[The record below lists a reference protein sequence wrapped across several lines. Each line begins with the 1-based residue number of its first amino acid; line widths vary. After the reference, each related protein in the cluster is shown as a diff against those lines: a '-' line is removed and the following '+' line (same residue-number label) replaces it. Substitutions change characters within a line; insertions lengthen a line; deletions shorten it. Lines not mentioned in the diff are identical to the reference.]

1 MLTVR
6 RAVLCLLWNYAS
18 EWMIWQ
24 LLDLLSHGPPEEG
37 HDLTAGTIVVGAEQ
51 SAADAGGDA
60 LLRCPRHC
68 VCIEGRGGNI
78 AELGFTAD
86 CGAAGG
92 TIEEGHRLRTGAGRV
107 GAELALA
114 CAAGDAVFDRPGNS
128 LGIEGV
134 SGNIREAAHALG
146 SGRTGRTPQE
156 GDDLRAG
163 AGIVGEQTYYCSRR
177 W

>member
-1 MLTVR
+1 MAYRVSCGEKETARRPVLLTVR

-60 LLRCPRHC
+60 LLRCPCHC
-68 VCIEGRGGNI
+68 VGIIGVGCHI
-78 AELGFTAD
+78 AELGAAAD

-92 TIEEGHRLRTGAGRV
+92 TIEEGHRLRTGAKESTRFPV
-107 GAELALA
+107 
-114 CAAGDAVFDRPGNS
+114 
-128 LGIEGV
+128 
-134 SGNIREAAHALG
+134 
-146 SGRTGRTPQE
+146 
-156 GDDLRAG
+156 
-163 AGIVGEQTYYCSRR
+163 
-177 W
+177 